1 MNFNIIQSKLTEA
14 PTIGEK
20 IMKSG
25 AIDIS
30 TRMLD

>member
-14 PTIGEK
+14 KTIGEK
-20 IMKSG
+20 IIS